1 MFDLVLVCHIVLC
14 TLGKI
19 TPVIHVFLFFIPYN
33 SYDIAFLLEIMFLLF
48 FIHCSSIPRGS
59 IWIQI

>member
-33 SYDIAFLLEIMFLLF
+33 SYDIAFLLEIMFLLI
-48 FIHCSSIPRGS
+48 FIHPQR
-59 IWIQI
+59 